1 MTLVRE
7 NHAHRNKFELFNN
20 KAVCRCLQQNLKV
33 SPCLCRPTF
42 TAIPGGNHVFF
53 AFSCASGSPDL
64 CTNIYSS
71 FKNGNHFSVTILSL
85 WSFYGSLRKRLA
97 GWHHWLDGCES
108 WVNSGSWWWTGKP
121 GVLRFMGSQ
130 RVGHDWATELNWG
143 KETWFGFRFQLGH

>member
-71 FKNGNHFSVTILSL
+71 FKNGNEKDRQGGDCERQRGTEPNPISTLHSHKAKALSNWDTSYKPPIPRVL
-85 WSFYGSLRKRLA
+85 AKTKCLRVEGRK
-97 GWHHWLDGCES
+97 
-108 WVNSGSWWWTGKP
+108 NSY
-121 GVLRFMGSQ
+121 LSQ
-130 RVGHDWATELNWG
+130 EVGRT
-143 KETWFGFRFQLGH
+143 LGHA